1 MKTREFKQSYLFV
14 VEGETEVCY
23 FQMLKR
29 NEKEIIKNINLVPEI
44 PTKKSIKEQYEIII
58 EKQKE
63 GYDKIFWIVDFDKI
77 LENSKKTNKKNT
89 PDIEKFKEYR
99 TDLINKNV
107 IVVVNNPCLEFWFLL
122 HFEYTSKLFNNCDHS
137 QKELKKHLKDY
148 EKTQKYYTKNDNDI
162 YLKLKQHLNTAVK
175 NSKKL
180 GEFDPD
186 NPHNSICEMYKVFNE
201 LRYSLK

>member
-1 MKTREFKQSYLFV
+1 MKTRKFKQSYLFV
-14 VEGETEVCY
+14 VEGETEIWY

-44 PTKKSIKEQYEIII
+44 PTKKSIEEQYEIII
-58 EKQKE
+58 KNLNV
-63 GYDKIFWIVDFDKI
+63 GYDKIFWIVDLDKI
-77 LENSKKTNKKNT
+77 LENSNKTKKGNLS
-89 PDIEKFKEYR
+89 DIEKFKNYR
-99 TDLINKNV
+99 TDLINKKV

-122 HFEYTSKLFNNCDHS
+122 HFKYTSKSFKDCDDL

-148 EKTQKYYTKNDNDI
+148 KKTEKYYTKNDNDI
-162 YLKLKQHLNTAVK
+162 YLRLKEHLNTALE

-180 GEFDPD
+180 GEFDPKT
-186 NPHNSICEMYKVFNE
+186 PHNSVCEMYKVFNE